1 MWVAWRRLL
10 IDTPRQTLEP
20 HAHFRVGGHK
30 VAEEQL
36 NPELQKPVLSR
47 VPSGADKKQVS

>member
-1 MWVAWRRLL
+1 MWVAWRRHL

-20 HAHFRVGGHK
+20 DAHFSVCSHK

-47 VPSGADKKQVS
+47 VPRGADKNQVS